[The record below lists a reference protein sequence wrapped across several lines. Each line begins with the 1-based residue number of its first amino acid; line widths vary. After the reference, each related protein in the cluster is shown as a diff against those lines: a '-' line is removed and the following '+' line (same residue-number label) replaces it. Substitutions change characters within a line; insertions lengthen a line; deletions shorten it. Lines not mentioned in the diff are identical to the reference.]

1 MNNVEKCPFCGGK
14 EFVEGKQDGYSTIA
28 PADKVLTFKSQ
39 VLYHIICLS
48 CGSVVKSYV
57 KNPQSLVTKK

>member
-14 EFVEGKQDGYSTIA
+14 EFVEAKNDGYSA
-28 PADKVLTFKSQ
+28 VSPADKVLTFKSQ
-39 VLYHIICLS
+39 VLYHVICLS

-57 KNPQSLVTKK
+57 KNPQNLVTKK

>member
-1 MNNVEKCPFCGGK
+1 MNNVEKCPFCGGQ
-14 EFVEGKQDGYSTIA
+14 EFVEGKQDGYSTIV

-57 KNPQSLVTKK
+57 KNPQSLITKK